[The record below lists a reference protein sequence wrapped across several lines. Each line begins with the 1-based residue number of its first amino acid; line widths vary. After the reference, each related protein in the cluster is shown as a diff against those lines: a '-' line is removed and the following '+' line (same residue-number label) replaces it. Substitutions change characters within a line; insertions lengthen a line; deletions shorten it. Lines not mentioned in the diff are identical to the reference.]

1 MRSIMNR
8 STAAKRKIVAF
19 VLCALMLVN
28 IFTAA
33 VEENPAIISVNYDG
47 TEYSYATLASTVEEF
62 LSIEGIQIKAND
74 YMSHAKTAPIE
85 DGMKIVVNV
94 AKYVTVHD
102 DGVTSGAITYQTT
115 VEGVLEEFGAPLEGN
130 DSSWPSAEE
139 SIYDGI
145 EINVSRAKLITFTRG
160 GTTLQYY
167 TYNRTVEEFLDEVGV
182 SCDSDEKVVP
192 SSTAALYD
200 GMTVAIKPKV
210 DAMSTMDFGLDLSQ
224 AKRVITCE
232 ATAYTSAAD
241 ECGKSDGI
249 TASGMMFRVGVVA
262 VDRRQIPL
270 GTKLYIESLDGKYVY
285 GYCIAADTGG
295 AIKGNKVDLAMNTK
309 GECFQFGRR
318 QVRVYI
324 F

>member
-19 VLCALMLVN
+19 VLCALMMVN

-47 TEYSYATLASTVEEF
+47 TEYSYATLAGTVEEF
-62 LSIEGIQIKAND
+62 LAIEGIQIKAND

-130 DSSWPSAEE
+130 DSSWPKAEE
-139 SIYDGI
+139 SVYDGI
-145 EINVSRAKLITFTRG
+145 EINVSRAKLITFVRG

-167 TYNRTVEEFLDEVGV
+167 TYNRTVEEFLKEADISYGKN
-182 SCDSDEKVVP
+182 EKVVP
-192 SSTAALYD
+192 GVETVLSD
-200 GMTVAIKPKV
+200 GMTVAVKPKV

-262 VDRRQIPL
+262 VDRKQIPL

-309 GECFQFGRR
+309 SECFQFGRR